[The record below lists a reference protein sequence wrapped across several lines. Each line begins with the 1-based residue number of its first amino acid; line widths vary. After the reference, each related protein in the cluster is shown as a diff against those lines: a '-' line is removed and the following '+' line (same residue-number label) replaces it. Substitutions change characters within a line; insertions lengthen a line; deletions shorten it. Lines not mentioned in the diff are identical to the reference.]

1 MVEGALA
8 IEASVPSVGTAGMK
22 RQNVQDAFAGEGNP
36 HQEGMR
42 VAETGDEAVE
52 FKVVSGRVLVVVP
65 AGTAD
70 SDVFDLQE
78 RVLGELHLEDGTVLS
93 FTIED
98 GSTGAQIGTTAE
110 RSSKGSSHHEG
121 LSSLDVPSTS

>member
-1 MVEGALA
+1 
-8 IEASVPSVGTAGMK
+8 MK
-22 RQNVQDAFAGEGNP
+22 RQNVQDAFVGEGNP
-36 HQEGMR
+36 HQEGVR

-52 FKVVSGRVLVVVP
+52 LQVLSGRVLVVVP

-70 SDVFDLQE
+70 DALFDLQE

-98 GSTGAQIGTTAE
+98 GSTGAYIGTTRAS
-110 RSSKGSSHHEG
+110 SSKETAQHQG

>member
-1 MVEGALA
+1 
-8 IEASVPSVGTAGMK
+8 MK

-36 HQEGMR
+36 HQEGVR
-42 VAETGDEAVE
+42 VATTGDEAVE
-52 FKVVSGRVLVVVP
+52 LQVLSGRVLVVVP

-70 SDVFDLQE
+70 GDIFDLQE

-98 GSTGAQIGTTAE
+98 GATGAHIGTTRA
-110 RSSKGSSHHEG
+110 GSRKESAHHEG
-121 LSSLDVPSTS
+121 LSSIDVPSTS